1 MADHRL
7 AFSYSRNS
15 PNAFKDATVPKDAA
29 SGDAKAKP
37 AAPQIDE
44 AAIERAEA
52 ALAAM
57 SGSFQSWIDEEI
69 ALLNDAHQAL
79 RTKGLTAEAVDRF
92 SQRAHDLKGQ
102 GTTLN
107 FPFVTKIAELLC
119 KLCEHLPEPDELPLS
134 LVDAHVD
141 AMRAVVRDGIKGDTH
156 ATSNAVVG
164 ELDSHVQ
171 HTLATW
177 RAKTSA
183 RN

>member
-1 MADHRL
+1 MA
-7 AFSYSRNS
+7 
-15 PNAFKDATVPKDAA
+15 KDGV
-29 SGDAKAKP
+29 SGDTKAKS
-37 AAPQIDE
+37 AALLIDE

-57 SGSFQSWIDEEI
+57 SGSFQDWIEEEI
-69 ALLNDAHQAL
+69 SLLNEAREAL
-79 RTKGLTAEAVDRF
+79 RAKGLTAEAIDRF

-119 KLCEHLPEPDELPLS
+119 KLCEHLPEPNDLPLS

-141 AMRAVVRDGIKGDTH
+141 AIRAVVRDGIKGDSH
-156 ATSNAVVG
+156 ATSKTVVG
-164 ELDSHVQ
+164 ELDTHVQ
-171 HTLATW
+171 HTLSAW
-177 RAKTSA
+177 RDKSQA

>member
-1 MADHRL
+1 MAKDG
-7 AFSYSRNS
+7 A
-15 PNAFKDATVPKDAA
+15 NADLKGKPGVP
-29 SGDAKAKP
+29 P
-37 AAPQIDE
+37 IDE

-57 SGSFQSWIDEEI
+57 SNSFQDWIEEEI
-69 ALLNDAHQAL
+69 TLLNEAHEAL

-119 KLCEHLPEPDELPLS
+119 KLCEHLPEPNELPLP

-141 AMRAVVRDGIKGDTH
+141 AIRAVVRDGIKGDNH
-156 ATSNAVVG
+156 PTSKSVVG
-164 ELDSHVQ
+164 ELDTHVQ
-171 HTLATW
+171 HTLSTW
-177 RAKTSA
+177 RDKTSA